1 MTTHHEHTGQQH
13 GRRVHTCAG
22 HTGEPTWLLS
32 TSGGEWVAECGIPGC
47 GWQTS
52 DQLPELVDDL
62 AAGHALTHTSTGEGM
77 GRL

>member
-1 MTTHHEHTGQQH
+1 MTTHPHQRGVR

-22 HTGEPTWLLS
+22 HAGEPTWLLS

-52 DQLPELVDDL
+52 DQLPALVDEL
-62 AAGHALTHTSTGEGM
+62 AAGHALTHTEDIAGGANE
-77 GRL
+77 